1 MEPPAWADDLLSGW
15 RPQTGGGGVPSAREH
30 RHPGRNS
37 LTADEGKE
45 SGLWWALVG
54 SSCPMMVLAA

>member
-1 MEPPAWADDLLSGW
+1 MGGRFAQWVETSDRRRRGAIGSG
-15 RPQTGGGGVPSAREH
+15 A